1 MSTSARYL
9 AFVQERFPP
18 GTYLPLICVF
28 AAAGYVP
35 STAWSGAAFQPLRF
49 ATAAVVVGLA
59 FLHLRLVDEVKDAEV
74 DRLGRPTR
82 PLPRG
87 LVTVPELTR
96 VAAAAFLLAIV
107 TASAMG
113 LVPMVALLPATGA
126 ILLADVEF
134 LAPRRIHRNLVVY
147 ALVHSTVVPLL
158 MVFAWF
164 ATSAAQPSLALPGLV
179 ILAWGVGLGLEVSR
193 KTYAPDEERA
203 FVETYSAALGRR
215 RAGWLAAG
223 SLAVAMIGGAAYA
236 VLAGGGPTAALVA
249 LAASALVL
257 VAGVLFEHADHR
269 MTEALGSVVGL
280 AILLWPI
287 GVVIALGGLG
297 R

>member
-1 MSTSARYL
+1 MSTSVRYL
-9 AFVQERFPP
+9 AFVRERFPP
-18 GTYLPLICVF
+18 AAYLPLIGVF

-35 STAWSGAAFQPLRF
+35 SVAWSGATFQPLRF
-49 ATAAVVVGLA
+49 AAAAVVIGLA

-87 LVTVPELTR
+87 LVTVSELAR
-96 VAAAAFLLAIV
+96 VATAAFLLAIV

-113 LVPMVALLPATGA
+113 RLPLVALLPATVA

-164 ATSAAQPSLALPGLV
+164 ATSAARPSLALAGLV
-179 ILAWGVGLGLEVSR
+179 LLAWGVGLGLEISR
-193 KTYAPDEERA
+193 KTYAPAEERA
-203 FVETYSAALGRR
+203 HVETYSAALGHRP
-215 RAGWLAAG
+215 AGWLAAG
-223 SLAVAMIGGAAYA
+223 SLAVAMLGGGVYAA
-236 VLAGGGPTAALVA
+236 LAGGGTTVVLLA
-249 LAASALVL
+249 LAGAGLVL
-257 VAGVLFEHADHR
+257 LAGLLFGRAEHR
-269 MTEALGSVVGL
+269 VTEALGSVVGV
-280 AILLWPI
+280 AILSWPI
-287 GVVIALGGLG
+287 VVVALGGLG

>member
-1 MSTSARYL
+1 MSTTSRFL
-9 AFVQERFPP
+9 AFVRERFPP
-18 GTYLPLICVF
+18 GAYLPLIGVF

-35 STAWSGAAFQPLRF
+35 SVGWSGAAFQPLRF
-49 ATAAVVVGLA
+49 AAAAIVVGLA
-59 FLHLRLVDEVKDAEV
+59 FLHLRLIDEVKDVEV

-87 LVTVPELTR
+87 LVTVAELTR
-96 VAAAAFLLAIV
+96 AAAAAFLVAIV

-147 ALVHSTVVPLL
+147 ALVHSTAVPLL

-164 ATSAAQPSLALPGLV
+164 ATSAAQPSLALAGLV
-179 ILAWGVGLGLEVSR
+179 VLAWGVGLGLEISR

-236 VLAGGGPTAALVA
+236 ALAGGGPMTALLA
-249 LAASALVL
+249 LAA
-257 VAGVLFEHADHR
+257 AGPILLAGLLFGRADHR
-269 MTEALGSVVGL
+269 VTEALGSVVGL

-287 GVVIALGGLG
+287 GVVTLGGLG

>member
-1 MSTSARYL
+1 MSTTARYL
-9 AFVQERFPP
+9 TFVEERFPP
-18 GTYLPLICVF
+18 GAYLPLICVF

-35 STAWSGAAFQPLRF
+35 SVAWSGAAFQPLRF
-49 ATAAVVVGLA
+49 AAAAIVVGLA
-59 FLHLRLVDEVKDAEV
+59 FLHLRLIDEVKDAEV
-74 DRLGRPTR
+74 DRLGRPSR

-96 VAAAAFLLAIV
+96 IAAAVFRLAIV
-107 TASAMG
+107 TATAMG
-113 LVPMVALLPATGA
+113 LLPMVALLPASA
-126 ILLADVEF
+126 SILLADVEF

-147 ALVHSTVVPLL
+147 ALAHSTVVPLL

-164 ATSAAQPSLALPGLV
+164 ATAAAQPGLALAGLV
-179 ILAWGVGLGLEVSR
+179 VLAWGVGLGLEISR
-193 KTYAPDEERA
+193 KTYAPGEERA
-203 FVETYSAALGRR
+203 FVETYSSALGRR

-236 VLAGGGPTAALVA
+236 ALAGGGPTATLAALVA
-249 LAASALVL
+249 SGLIL
-257 VAGVLFEHADHR
+257 VAGALFARSGHR
-269 MTEALGSVVGL
+269 TMEAVGGLIGL

-287 GVVIALGGLG
+287 GVVVILGGPG

>member
-1 MSTSARYL
+1 MSTPARYL

-18 GTYLPLICVF
+18 AAYLPLICVF

-35 STAWSGAAFQPLRF
+35 SLAWSGAAFQPLRF
-49 ATAAVVVGLA
+49 AGAAVVIGIA

-87 LVTVPELTR
+87 LVTVPELNR
-96 VAAAAFLLAIV
+96 MAIAAVLLAIV
-107 TASAMG
+107 TASVMG
-113 LVPMVALLPATGA
+113 LAPVVALLPATGA

-147 ALVHSTVVPLL
+147 ALAHSIVVPLL
-158 MVFAWF
+158 LVFAWF
-164 ATSAAQPSLALPGLV
+164 AASAARPSLALAGLV
-179 ILAWGVGLGLEVSR
+179 VLAWGVGLGLEISR

-203 FVETYSAALGRR
+203 HVETYSAALGHR
-215 RAGWLAAG
+215 RAGWLAAA
-223 SLAVAMIGGAAYA
+223 SLAVAMIGGGAYA
-236 VLAGGGPTAALVA
+236 ALAGGGPTVALVA
-249 LAASALVL
+249 LAVSGLVL
-257 VAGVLFEHADHR
+257 LAGVVFGRAGHR
-269 MTEALGSVVGL
+269 LSEALGSVVGL

-287 GVVIALGGLG
+287 GVVALGGLG